1 MTEADHDLR
10 RRRARMTRRMAKM
23 EADAARLEQDQR
35 LRALAPQ
42 EERSF
47 APGKRYGV

>member
-1 MTEADHDLR
+1 MTDADHDLR
-10 RRRARMTRRMAKM
+10 RRRARMMRRMAKM
-23 EADAARLEQDQR
+23 KADTTRLEEDQR
-35 LRALAPQ
+35 LRALAPR